1 MAAATLNAGDSLTG
15 GSGTNVLQLVGNGT
29 FRIDQ
34 LASFTGIWSVKLG
47 SIIVS
52 IELVAKIAAR

>member
-1 MAAATLNAGDSLTG
+1 
-15 GSGTNVLQLVGNGT
+15 VLQPVGNGT

-34 LASFTGIWSVKLG
+34 LASFTRIWIVKLG
-47 SIIVS
+47 SLIVS